1 VTPEEIVPVE
11 IEVLASST
19 LFESGS
25 SLAVEVL
32 GCDAARYPGF
42 RHGGTVNRGYHTIY
56 TGGRFDSH
64 LLVPRVCRGR

>member
-1 VTPEEIVPVE
+1 MTRDYKRN
-11 IEVLASST
+11 ATST

>member
-11 IEVLASST
+11 IEILASST
-19 LFESGS
+19 LFESGT

-32 GCDAARYPGF
+32 GRDAARYPGF
-42 RHGGTVNRGYHTIY
+42 RHRDTVNRGYHTIY

-64 LLVPRVCRGR
+64 LLVPRVS